1 MKKVCFFILLSI
13 LFLFSHAN
21 GSSHVKLKH
30 EGEIN
35 ILSFTNNNITVPFTK
50 EIFSSLEKD
59 LEEETSIDVNIHIQ
73 TVNFEFL
80 SKEEIAQIM
89 DRVKENYFRNV
100 DIIVVRDLTPVIK
113 DFISVFDSVPVFV
126 LANQV
131 DNFNIKNVPKD
142 YIYFRGFNVNIKPT
156 VDAALQCCPKT
167 REIVII
173 SGASSKDMY
182 WYKSALSLGK
192 QYKNVK
198 ITNWHNQTL
207 NEIKDGISKLPKN
220 TIVIYASLT
229 QDNQGRF
236 VISKDILSK
245 INKDSSVPIFGI
257 ASTYLNGSIV
267 GGYMH
272 SATSEGMLGAY
283 VINQWLNNKKIETP
297 VIDSEFGQ
305 YIFDWNELK
314 RWNIKE
320 KNLPAESIII
330 NRPASIVQRNS
341 KLFIIIITF
350 TIILSL
356 VLFIILLVSRIKI
369 ATKEKYR
376 LKLEKKNEKLKI
388 ANNKLSIEKGK
399 VEKAN
404 ILTHEFLHNMS
415 HEIRTPM
422 NGILGFADMLDD
434 IGINDDQRNRYVS
447 IIKSSGQQLLR
458 VTDDILEISRLD
470 TGKVPVFEGEVC
482 LNDLITEL
490 FSIFNFK
497 TKERNISFYLK
508 KGLSDKDSH
517 ILTDK
522 VKINKILSNL
532 LENAI
537 KFTSEG
543 LVELG
548 YYKENKNLVIYV
560 KDTGVGI
567 SPENYKN
574 IFDRFSQEEKELS
587 QKTGG
592 LGLGLTIVKENTKL
606 IKGKISL
613 RSKKGEG
620 TTFYI
625 TIPYKIA
632 ITKTD
637 ATSDKNT
644 AANETTEKNNNRTIL
659 IVEDE
664 KINVIYLKELLKCLD
679 GYTLNLLIAEN
690 GEESVKLCREN
701 KIDLVLMDI
710 KMPVMNGLEA
720 TKKIKSFKPVVPI
733 IAQTAYCTTADKV
746 LAMESGCDDY
756 ISKPINK
763 DEFFSLLKKYL
774 Q

>member
-1 MKKVCFFILLSI
+1 MKRVFFFILLSV
-13 LFLFSHAN
+13 LFFSSNAERC
-21 GSSHVKLKH
+21 STVKLKH

-35 ILSFTNNNITVPFTK
+35 ILSFTNNNRTIPFTN
-50 EIFSSLEKD
+50 EIFSSLEKE
-59 LEEETSIDVNIHIQ
+59 LEEETSMDVNINIQ
-73 TVNFEFL
+73 TIDLEFL
-80 SKEEIAQIM
+80 SKDEIAHII
-89 DRVKENYFRNV
+89 DRVKEKYIRIT
-100 DIIVVRDLTPVIK
+100 DLIVVRDLTPVIK
-113 DFISVFDSVPVFV
+113 DFISAFDSVPVFV
-126 LANQV
+126 LANQI
-131 DNFNIKNVPKD
+131 DSFKINKIPN
-142 YIYFRGFNVNIKPT
+142 YTYFRGFNVNIKPT
-156 VDAALQCCPKT
+156 VDVALQCCPKT
-167 REIVII
+167 KELVII
-173 SGASSKDMY
+173 SGASYKDMY

-192 QYKNVK
+192 QYKNVN

-207 NEIKDGISKLPKN
+207 NEIKKEISKLPKS
-220 TIVIYASLT
+220 TAVIFASVT
-229 QDNQGRF
+229 QDNRGRF

-245 INKDSSVPIFGI
+245 IKKDSSVPVFGI

-272 SATSEGMLGAY
+272 SAISEGLLGAY
-283 VINQWLNNKKIETP
+283 IINQWLNNKKIETP
-297 VIDSEFGQ
+297 VINSEFGQ

-314 RWNIKE
+314 RWKIKE

-341 KLFIIIITF
+341 KLFVLIIIF

-356 VLFIILLVSRIKI
+356 LLLIILLVSRIKI

-376 LKLEKKNEKLKI
+376 LKLEKKNKKLNI
-388 ANNKLSIEKGK
+388 ANNKLFIEKRK

-404 ILTHEFLHNMS
+404 MLTHEFLHNMS

-422 NGILGFADMLDD
+422 NGIIGFSDLLDD
-434 IGINDDQRNRYVS
+434 TEIDYDQRNRYIS

-470 TGKVPVFEGEVC
+470 TGKIPVFEGVVC
-482 LNDLITEL
+482 LNALITEL

-497 TKERNISFYLK
+497 TKERNIAFFLK
-508 KGLSDKDSH
+508 KGLFDKESN

-522 VKINKILSNL
+522 VKLNKILSNL

-543 LVELG
+543 FVELG
-548 YYKENKNLVIYV
+548 YYQENNNLVIYV

-587 QKTGG
+587 QKVGG

-606 IKGKISL
+606 IQGKIRL
-613 RSKKGEG
+613 KSKKGKG

-625 TIPYKIA
+625 TIPYKRA
-632 ITKTD
+632 ITEID
-637 ATSDKNT
+637 APLEKNKPANKNT
-644 AANETTEKNNNRTIL
+644 EKKNVRTIL
-659 IVEDE
+659 IAEDE
-664 KINVIYLKELLKCLD
+664 TINVFYLKELIKNFD
-679 GYTLNLLIAEN
+679 GYKLKTLIAGN
-690 GEESVKLCREN
+690 GEESVNLCREN
-701 KIDLVLMDI
+701 NIDLILMDI

-720 TKKIKSFKPVVPI
+720 TKKIKSFNPNVPI
-733 IAQTAYCTTADKV
+733 IAQTAYSTSLDKV
-746 LAMESGCDDY
+746 LAKESGCDDF

-763 DEFFSLLKKYL
+763 DEFYSLLNKYL

>member
-613 RSKKGEG
+613 KSKKGEG